1 MSYKEQATTMSEPLI
16 TLDGITKYFSAG
28 KLQTKALNGI
38 VLQVKRG
45 EFVSVHGPS
54 GCGKSTLLSIVGL
67 LDTPTAGKYS
77 LDGLDTVKLN
87 PQQRAHIRNVD
98 IGIIFQAFNL
108 INDLT
113 VFENVELP
121 LTYQRELSRKER
133 RRSVE
138 ALLDEVDMLHRA
150 QLFPMQLSGGQQQ
163 RIGIAR
169 AVISSPKILLADE
182 PTGNLDSQNAAQV
195 LDIMSRLNRAG
206 TTIIMAT
213 HDERST
219 ERASR
224 TVEMLDGKIVDDT
237 SRLQAV

>member
-1 MSYKEQATTMSEPLI
+1 MNEPLI
-16 TLDGITKYFSAG
+16 TLEGITKYFTTG

-38 VLQVKRG
+38 VLQVDRG
-45 EFVSVHGPS
+45 EFVAVHGPS

-67 LDTPTAGKYS
+67 LDTATAGDYR
-77 LDGLDTVKLN
+77 LDGMNTIDMN
-87 PQQRAHIRNVD
+87 PQQRANIRNVD

-121 LTYQRELSRKER
+121 LTYQRGLGKKER
-133 RRSVE
+133 KRSVE
-138 ALLDEVDMLHRA
+138 ALLDEVGMLHRA
-150 QLFPMQLSGGQQQ
+150 ALFPKQLSGGQQQ

-169 AVISSPKILLADE
+169 AVISAPKILLADE
-182 PTGNLDSQNAAQV
+182 PTGNLDSLNAGQV
-195 LDIMSRLNRAG
+195 LDILSRLNDAG

-213 HDERST
+213 HDERSSA
-219 ERASR
+219 RASR

-237 SRLQAV
+237 SKLQAI

>member
-1 MSYKEQATTMSEPLI
+1 MNEPLI
-16 TLDGITKYFSAG
+16 TLEGITKYFTTG

-38 VLQVKRG
+38 VLQVDRG
-45 EFVSVHGPS
+45 EFVAVHGPS

-67 LDTPTAGKYS
+67 LDTATAGDYR
-77 LDGLDTVKLN
+77 LDGMNTIDMN
-87 PQQRAHIRNVD
+87 PQQRANIRNVD

-121 LTYQRELSRKER
+121 LTYQRGLGKKER
-133 RRSVE
+133 KRSVE
-138 ALLDEVDMLHRA
+138 ALLDEVGMLHRA
-150 QLFPMQLSGGQQQ
+150 ELFPKQLSGGQQQ

-169 AVISSPKILLADE
+169 AVISAPKILLADE
-182 PTGNLDSQNAAQV
+182 PTGNLDSLNAGQV
-195 LDIMSRLNRAG
+195 LDILSRLNDAG

-213 HDERST
+213 HDERSSA
-219 ERASR
+219 RASR

-237 SRLQAV
+237 SKLQAI